1 MVTRRRGNTANLLGM
16 RANAANTQGP
26 GKNLRPLPYPC
37 ASLALDIHAN
47 RACMDQG
54 KGQTM
59 TELQGMSLAEAT
71 AYVKRLR
78 EEASEVISRQK
89 AEIASAGEE
98 FFNLLITTQEFET
111 TEKTGRVGISVMSME
126 FTGED
131 GRKYTASVHL
141 TDVEK
146 TAENKKALAVK
157 AAEEEERKK
166 QEEQANVLLAAAERN
181 PALKAALAKLEAD
194 TAREESEGN

>member
-1 MVTRRRGNTANLLGM
+1 
-16 RANAANTQGP
+16 
-26 GKNLRPLPYPC
+26 
-37 ASLALDIHAN
+37 
-47 RACMDQG
+47 
-54 KGQTM
+54 M

-78 EEASEVISRQK
+78 EEAQTVISRQK

-131 GRKYTASVHL
+131 GRAYTASVHL

>member
-1 MVTRRRGNTANLLGM
+1 V
-16 RANAANTQGP
+16 
-26 GKNLRPLPYPC
+26 PLPYPC

-78 EEASEVISRQK
+78 EEAAQVISRQK
-89 AEIASAGEE
+89 AEIATAGED
-98 FFNLLITTQEFET
+98 FFNLLIATQEMET

-126 FTGED
+126 FTGSD
-131 GRKYTASVHL
+131 GRKYTASVHV

-146 TAENKKALAVK
+146 TAANKAVLKAK
-157 AAEEEERKK
+157 EEEEAERKK

-181 PALKAALAKLEAD
+181 PALKAALAKLDAD
-194 TAREESEGN
+194 TAREEAQEG